1 MSSITLLILTLLV
14 IIGELIDRIVGQV
27 HISVV
32 NIRGGRSLIRLCAKA
47 SEGHLVKVDS
57 QRLHSIEHNVKP
69 QIIF

>member
-27 HISVV
+27 HVSVV

-47 SEGHLVKVDS
+47 SESHLV
-57 QRLHSIEHNVKP
+57 
-69 QIIF
+69 

>member
-27 HISVV
+27 HVSVV

-47 SEGHLVKVDS
+47 SEGHLV
-57 QRLHSIEHNVKP
+57 
-69 QIIF
+69 